1 MRRRLKDARSK
12 GYIEGSSGQ
21 RQMSKGRVVDI
32 SPVTARMVQFAGF
45 EEETIENEGQEMR
58 ERRSITTATT
68 ATATTKQWV

>member
-1 MRRRLKDARSK
+1 
-12 GYIEGSSGQ
+12 
-21 RQMSKGRVVDI
+21 MSKGRVVDI
-32 SPVTARMVQFAGF
+32 WPVTARMVQFAGF